1 LLVGNQGA
9 TARSAAAPYY
19 YQKGGISITELEYQE
34 HIRHTHNAF
43 CRIVLLH
50 AAISESRK
58 LCSRWQREFSL
69 EYLMFE
75 KFVPFSTTDEY
86 FAEPDEEALFT
97 ACGQTAVLE
106 NANLAAALSR
116 LSEQEQEELFA
127 YYFQKKKQ
135 GEIAARYGQTRSSAG
150 RHIQIA
156 LRKLREEMDRCRH
169 E

>member
-1 LLVGNQGA
+1 M
-9 TARSAAAPYY
+9 
-19 YQKGGISITELEYQE
+19 TELEYQE
-34 HIRHTHNAF
+34 CIQHMHHAF
-43 CRIVLLH
+43 CRTVILH
-50 AAISESRK
+50 AAISEGQK
-58 LCSRWQREFSL
+58 LCRRWRREFSL

-86 FAEPDEEALFT
+86 FAEPEPYGEYPFT
-97 ACGQTAVLE
+97 ACGQTAILE
-106 NANLAAALSR
+106 NAALAAALSR

-135 GEIAARYGQTRSSAG
+135 GEIAARYGRTRSTAG

-156 LRKLREEMDRCRH
+156 LRKLREEMERCRH